1 MITVS
6 ITLTLAGVDT
16 GPTFDLFSNVDS
28 YAVAFETGVDK
39 ASLEAGYISTI
50 VPDGTT
56 TIRVYSAGTCE
67 TYVDLNVI
75 TSTTTTTSTTSTTT
89 TISPTTTTTTTAY
102 VPPTITSITVQD
114 AYSSAVP
121 VTCEGTIPPT
131 EGTTTYYRT
140 SVILLD
146 NFGNPIA
153 ATSNIDVVI
162 EYSFQPCYGG
172 PPTPTTPT
180 ITILAGNSSASQDY
194 TYSTLVD
201 CGSSNC
207 EPEGTTYVGPVS
219 NTAGLPFV

>member
-6 ITLTLAGVDT
+6 ITLTIAGVDT

-89 TISPTTTTTTTAY
+89 STTSTSTSTTTSTTTATPTTTTTTTTVAIHY
-102 VPPTITSITVQD
+102 NYAFEITPSGDATMYLNNRPGVPSFDTSYNLDLIN
-114 AYSSAVP
+114 
-121 VTCEGTIPPT
+121 
-131 EGTTTYYRT
+131 TTTYDLSGDSIVADAGKTIQKIER
-140 SVILLD
+140 
-146 NFGNPIA
+146 IA
-153 ATSNIDVVI
+153 YDGVTVL
-162 EYSFQPCYGG
+162 Q
-172 PPTPTTPT
+172 
-180 ITILAGNSSASQDY
+180 TILVGTPNK
-194 TYSTLVD
+194 TFSTGEMVMTST
-201 CGSSNC
+201 GVA
-207 EPEGTTYVGPVS
+207 PGFYQTVKVTIV
-219 NTAGLPFV
+219 

>member
-28 YAVAFETGVDK
+28 YDTAFETGVDK

-89 TISPTTTTTTTAY
+89 TTTTSTTSTTSTTTTATPTTTTTTTTAAIHY
-102 VPPTITSITVQD
+102 NYAFEITPSGDATMYLNNRPGVPNFTTSYNLDLVN
-114 AYSSAVP
+114 
-121 VTCEGTIPPT
+121 
-131 EGTTTYYRT
+131 TTTYDLGSDSIVAGAGKTIQKIERFDYDGVT
-140 SVILLD
+140 LLQTITPGTA
-146 NFGNPIA
+146 NF
-153 ATSNIDVVI
+153 TFS
-162 EYSFQPCYGG
+162 SFQMVMTSAGTGSGFYQ
-172 PPTPTTPT
+172 TVVVT
-180 ITILAGNSSASQDY
+180 I
-194 TYSTLVD
+194 V
-201 CGSSNC
+201 
-207 EPEGTTYVGPVS
+207 
-219 NTAGLPFV
+219 